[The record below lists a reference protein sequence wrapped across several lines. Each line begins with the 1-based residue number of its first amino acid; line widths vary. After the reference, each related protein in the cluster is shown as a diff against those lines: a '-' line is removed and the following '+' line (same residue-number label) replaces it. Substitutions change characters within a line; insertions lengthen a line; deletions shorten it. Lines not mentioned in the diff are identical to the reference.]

1 MTHLTAEQQRLIE
14 DNKRRALER
23 LAARKA
29 ESNAQPLNESV
40 QPASAF
46 VGVMQSIVQ
55 SKPQTLAVIGN
66 TAPTP
71 QAPLN
76 AIDMSDT
83 GFAPFRPPTLPAP
96 AVNAPAPVPAVRHL
110 PESMKKVEEKT
121 VKTVLRLE
129 IESGEH
135 FTCPHAPHL
144 YDLIKAIP
152 GSLFLH
158 QNKQSE
164 LKRQQKESFW
174 RIPLHQYQA
183 LLAKLPAAD
192 KPPSAHLIPDAV
204 LKLFANPGE
213 VARRNSKN
221 SFDLTLVEEKIRT
234 SLFPFQREGVQLAL
248 ARNGKIILADDMG
261 LGKSIQSLA
270 IASYYRREW
279 PLLIMA
285 PASMVSTW
293 HEQVQRWLPA
303 LDPASIV
310 AVYDGK
316 GLLSGLVNIGSYD
329 LLTRM
334 GDQVAARKFQVV
346 IVDESHALKNPESK
360 RSKALIPVIGRASR
374 AILLSGTPAL
384 SRPIE
389 LFSQIKAVSPKLFP
403 NYYDFGK
410 RYCNGH
416 QTHFGWDLK
425 GASNTQELQ
434 VILENTIMI
443 RRTKTEVLSQLPPKI
458 RQQVFVKVDPRDLKI
473 FASINNKGALL
484 GLDDLSRMETRNEL
498 MDLWRKTGEAKAAAM
513 LEYIE
518 DLLEAGHKCLV
529 FAHHKHVL
537 DRFEDALMRA
547 KRRYIRIDGTTNSSQ
562 RQEICTKFQSDPQ
575 TRIALLSITAASTGL
590 TLTAATTVV
599 FAELY
604 WNPGQLVQAE
614 DRAHRIG
621 QCDSVSVHYLL
632 AKGTTDDTLWPLILK
647 KLNTLES
654 VGLGKNDFKGISNRE
669 HDPNQLT
676 LERAW
681 KKPKLEFE
689 EEGQANGPNIID
701 LDADTNDPIVIE

>member
-1 MTHLTAEQQRLIE
+1 MNQLTAEQLRLIE
-14 DNKRRALER
+14 ENKRKALER

-29 ESNAQPLNESV
+29 ESGAQDAMRVIPMQSMP
-40 QPASAF
+40 PASSYSHPIF
-46 VGVMQSIVQ
+46 QVP
-55 SKPQTLAVIGN
+55 PQTLAVIGN
-66 TAPTP
+66 ISAPPSTGS
-71 QAPLN
+71 AIGN
-76 AIDMSDT
+76 AIPGDA
-83 GFAPFRPPTLPAP
+83 GFVPFQPTALPAP
-96 AVNAPAPVPAVRHL
+96 AVSVQSEPRQL
-110 PESMKKVEEKT
+110 PESVKKPEEKP
-121 VKTVLRLE
+121 VPKMNLRLE
-129 IESGEH
+129 IESGEF
-135 FTCPHAPHL
+135 FTCPHAPLL

-152 GSLFLH
+152 GAVFCH
-158 QNKQSE
+158 QDKQAE
-164 LKRQQKESFW
+164 QKRLQKESFW
-174 RIPLHQYQA
+174 RIPLVQYQT
-183 LLAKLPAAD
+183 LLSKLPAME
-192 KPPSAHLIPDAV
+192 KPSAANLIPDAV

-221 SFDLTLVEEKIRT
+221 SFDLSLIEEKIRT

-279 PLLIMA
+279 PMLIMA

-293 HEQVQRWLPA
+293 HEQVQRWFPE

-310 AVYDGK
+310 ALYDGK
-316 GLLSGLVNIGSYD
+316 GLLNGQVNIGSYD

-334 GDQVAARKFQVV
+334 GDQVAAKKFQVV
-346 IVDESHALKNPESK
+346 IVDESHALKNPDSK
-360 RSKALIPVIGRASR
+360 RSKSLIPVISRSSR

-389 LFSQIKAVSPKLFP
+389 LFSQIKAINPKLFP

-416 QTHFGWDLK
+416 QTHFGWDMK
-425 GASNTQELQ
+425 GSSNTQELQ

-443 RRTKTEVLSQLPPKI
+443 RRTKGQVLSQLPPKI
-458 RQQVFVKVDPRDLKI
+458 RQQIFLKVDPRDLKI

-484 GLDDLSRMETRNEL
+484 GLDDLSRMESRNEL
-498 MDLWRKTGEAKAAAM
+498 MDLWRKTGEAKAPAM

-529 FAHHKHVL
+529 FAHHKNVL
-537 DRFEDALMRA
+537 DIFEDSFMKA
-547 KRRYIRIDGTTNSSQ
+547 KRKYIRIDGNTNSSQ
-562 RQEICTKFQSDPQ
+562 RQEICTKFQSDPL

-621 QCDSVSVHYLL
+621 QCDSVNVHYLL

-681 KKPKLEFE
+681 KKPKLEYE
-689 EEGQANGPNIID
+689 D
-701 LDADTNDPIVIE
+701 LNYPEACDNDTIVID